1 MLLPSNAQKLQTISE
16 IFKDGMEALCAKG
29 ASYYDERA
37 EQLAAQAIR
46 SCMPELAT
54 FAQSRIT
61 AEALQGISL
70 GDDEAQ
76 PFDGVHV
83 GGAVLQRVSIQKII
97 EQVQIDG
104 LEFETST
111 HDLCLVM
118 VPTYLDPDPKDI
130 VFGHELYVPFG
141 TVVHFEPAA

>member
-61 AEALQGISL
+61 AEALKALVLAMTRYSHLTGFML
-70 GDDEAQ
+70 GGQYCKE
-76 PFDGVHV
+76 
-83 GGAVLQRVSIQKII
+83 
-97 EQVQIDG
+97 
-104 LEFETST
+104 
-111 HDLCLVM
+111 
-118 VPTYLDPDPKDI
+118 
-130 VFGHELYVPFG
+130 
-141 TVVHFEPAA
+141 